1 VREALAPLLQELGFK
16 TEVDPGKMRNYAPC
30 RP

>member
-1 VREALAPLLQELGFK
+1 VREALAALLEEIGFK
-16 TEVDPGKMRNYAPC
+16 TEVDPGKMRNYVPA